1 MLLFQEQTTVGIMQ
15 QHLIS
20 DFEAEGIKIHYTS
33 SFYFKKYYYKIVYNF
48 SNTIDDLHCPPTQ
61 GHGYYA
67 TKVWNTKSIVT
78 RKLIRE
84 VVKDF
89 KNMYPTMDLKFRSEF
104 SCLSVF
110 VASHDDLVTITN
122 HHRDEI
128 ESIYMPVN
136 ETQITMMDELGAS
149 IVFKKKLFKDK
160 YRYKLSAHATP
171 EMKSIIKA
179 IDNVNKELG
188 ETDFLG
194 SANYFATLIGARVY
208 NWNLISMYYNDPK
221 DIMII
226 RFILGNITH
235 KIEKCS
241 LYSEIS

>member
-1 MLLFQEQTTVGIMQ
+1 MK
-15 QHLIS
+15 QHLAS
-20 DFEAEGIKIHYTS
+20 DFEAAGIKIHYTS
-33 SFYFKKYYYKIVYNF
+33 SFYFKKYYFKILYNF
-48 SNTIDDLHCPPTQ
+48 SNAIEDLNCPPTQ
-61 GHGYYA
+61 GYGYYA
-67 TKVWNTKSIVT
+67 TRGWNTRSIAT

-89 KNMYPTMDLKFRSEF
+89 KEMYPTMDLKFRTEF

-110 VASHDDLVTITN
+110 VASTADFIAITN
-122 HHRDEI
+122 HHRNEI
-128 ESIYMPVN
+128 EGVYMPVN
-136 ETQITMMDELGAS
+136 ETQITMMDDLGAS

-160 YRYKLSAHATP
+160 YRYKLSVYATS
-171 EMKSIIKA
+171 EMKSVIKA
-179 IDNVNKELG
+179 IDNINQDL
-188 ETDFLG
+188 TQDDFLG
-194 SANYFATLIGARVY
+194 SANYFATLIGAKVY
-208 NWNLISMYYNDPK
+208 SWNLISMYYNDPK